1 MAAVAATPPAAPP
14 GRGALQPEQPVYT
27 LNDGVRIP
35 KIGFGTYRVQPGEQT
50 RRAVAAALEAGYRM
64 VDTAQ
69 VYKNEGD
76 VGQAIR
82 DSGLP
87 RESVFVTTK
96 VWDTSHGFEEAQQAG
111 RASIEQLGLEYTDLL
126 LMHSPGLRMVETYDA
141 LLRLR
146 EAGVSRSIGVANFG
160 IKHLEA
166 LRRSGRPPPAV
177 NQIEMHP
184 IIYPEREALVEYC
197 QRHGILV
204 QAYGS
209 LLCGQEEALA
219 NKALVELAAARGRPV
234 AQVLL
239 QWGLGRGFQV
249 IPKSVDPVR
258 MKENIGAL
266 GFGLSGEEASG
277 LEDAMQ
283 SIGSLGVYWN
293 PVDRAAVDLGEPA
306 GQLDSERLGSM
317 PGWGPVEEADLLELP
332 DSVLVEA
339 VKEANLA
346 AEVKEVKQSASE
358 LLETL
363 VPVGGLLTLVFF
375 GVILKILF
383 FL

>member
-1 MAAVAATPPAAPP
+1 M
-14 GRGALQPEQPVYT
+14 
-27 LNDGVRIP
+27 P

-69 VYKNEGD
+69 VYKNERD

-87 RESVFVTTK
+87 RESVFVATK
-96 VWDTSHGFEEAQQAG
+96 VWDDSHGFEDAQRAG
-111 RASIEQLGLEYTDLL
+111 RASVEQLGLEYTDLL
-126 LMHSPGLRMVETYDA
+126 LMHSPGQRMVETYDA

-146 EAGVSRSIGVANFG
+146 EAGVTRSVGVANFG

-184 IIYPEREALVEYC
+184 IVYPEREALVEYC
-197 QRHGILV
+197 RRHGILV

-209 LLCGQEEALA
+209 LLSGKEAALA
-219 NKALVELAAARGRPV
+219 HGALVELAAALGRPV
-234 AQVLL
+234 GQVLL
-239 QWGLGRGFQV
+239 QWGLSRGFQV
-249 IPKSVDPVR
+249 IPKSIDPIR
-258 MKENIGAL
+258 MKENLGAL
-266 GFGLSGEEASG
+266 GVALSSEEASG

-283 SIGSLGVYWN
+283 DIGSLGVYWN
-293 PVDRAAVDLGEPA
+293 PVDRAPVDLGENR
-306 GQLDSERLGSM
+306 QLEAALLGSM
-317 PGWGPVEEADLLELP
+317 PSWGPVDPADLLELP
-332 DSVLVEA
+332 DSVLA
-339 VKEANLA
+339 DAAREANRA
-346 AEVKEVKQSASE
+346 TNEREAKQTASD

-375 GVILKILF
+375 AAVVKVLF